1 VIHLLRQAWDRL
13 ALFLPVVLM
22 GVLALGTYW
31 LVRSTPGFSE
41 SHPEQAKRH
50 EPDYFIQQFSVKT
63 FDLNGR
69 LKSEV
74 LGTQARHYPDTDT
87 LEIDQ
92 VRMRNFNDKGQLTT
106 ASANRALSN
115 ADSSEIQLMGNAV
128 VVREAT
134 QGKDGTLSPEMGF
147 RGEFLHAF
155 IDAERLKSHKPVELS
170 RGKDHFAADSLEF
183 DNFDSLLVLQGRVRG
198 VLMPGQPT
206 SHR

>member
-1 VIHLLRQAWDRL
+1 MIRLLRQAWDRL
-13 ALFLPVVLM
+13 ALFLPVLLM

-41 SHPEQAKRH
+41 PRPEQAKRH

-63 FDLNGR
+63 FDVNGR

-74 LGTQARHYPDTDT
+74 LGAQARHYPDTDT

-115 ADSSEIQLMGNAV
+115 ADGSEVQLMGNAV
-128 VVREAT
+128 VVREAR
-134 QGKDGTLSPEMGF
+134 QGKDGSSTPLMSF
-147 RGEFLHAF
+147 KGEFLHAF
-155 IDAERLKSHKPVELS
+155 VDAERLKSHKPVELR
-170 RGKDHFAADSLEF
+170 RGNDNFTADSLAF
-183 DNFDSLLVLQGRVRG
+183 DNFDTTLELQGRVRG
-198 VLMPGQPT
+198 VLMPGPA
-206 SHR
+206 R